1 MRLQPRSHAVAA
13 PITRGCSPDHTRLQA
28 RCRAPRA
35 SSRWSAPTRL
45 TTSSSRRTGGCSS
58 SVAERAPVP
67 PPSPINSAYAAYATY
82 ATHSTCGHAN
92 PELTLTLAL
101 TLTTGMFLHADTL
114 RTSSWQMQIR
124 GRKRWHLCPGPGGVQ
139 AAILTMECMVH
150 GAWWAARCIHC
161 MRALHDALRDALH
174 DTLRDALHDTLRDT
188 LHDTLRDT
196 LRDALH
202 CAALHALPHV
212 TSPPA
217 PSRDCITYLLHC
229 SGRLAHVLR
238 RGEARYL
245 RPGLP

>member
-1 MRLQPRSHAVAA
+1 
-13 PITRGCSPDHTRLQA
+13 
-28 RCRAPRA
+28 
-35 SSRWSAPTRL
+35 
-45 TTSSSRRTGGCSS
+45 
-58 SVAERAPVP
+58 
-67 PPSPINSAYAAYATY
+67 
-82 ATHSTCGHAN
+82 
-92 PELTLTLAL
+92 
-101 TLTTGMFLHADTL
+101 MFLHADTL

-245 RPGLP
+245 RPGLPRLQVSAAAYCTSLLCTYYALTMCTYYMHLLCTYHALAMHFAMHLPCTCYVLAAHSARRSALRGCWRLARLSTTQRTTGTR